1 MLVLDYGETSHGL
14 SVRTVDYRCHCA
26 AVYYKNVYLEPKLIF
41 SESCDKRYAHE
52 IEQAG
57 SEFQ

>member
-1 MLVLDYGETSHGL
+1 
-14 SVRTVDYRCHCA
+14 
-26 AVYYKNVYLEPKLIF
+26 LIF

-57 SEFQ
+57 SEFQWFSIFYVFSSYQGQN